1 MNKKRLVKKLLYA
14 AITIFFV
21 LVFNYFLFR
30 ILPGDILSMLSR
42 SGKTTPEMVANIREM
57 YGLDLPWY
65 QQFFVYLENLFTGD
79 LGTSFIYKKPVAEVI
94 GSRILPTVILLGV
107 AEVLAIVVGIVF
119 GIVSAWKR
127 GKAIDTGLLST
138 SLLLYSMPTF
148 WLGMM
153 LILIFCVNLRL
164 FPINGVVTPGRVFAD
179 TWAYINDVVRHMILP
194 MACMALVMIGEYAIT
209 MRSTMIDVLSED
221 YITTA
226 KAKGFSNGYVLRRHA
241 MPNAMLPMITLIA
254 INLGLI
260 VGGAIQIETVFSW
273 PGLGNLMYGALVN
286 RDYPL
291 LQGVFLLTTV
301 TVILANLLS
310 DILYEVVDPR
320 VKSMGD

>member
-1 MNKKRLVKKLLYA
+1 MNKKRIAKKLLYA

-164 FPINGVVTPGRVFAD
+164 FPINGMVTPGRVFAD

-301 TVILANLLS
+301 TVILANFLS

-320 VKSMGD
+320 VKSMGG

>member
-1 MNKKRLVKKLLYA
+1 MNKKRLLKKLLYA

-21 LVFNYFLFR
+21 LVFNFFLFR
-30 ILPGDILSMLSR
+30 VLPGDVLSMLAR
-42 SGKTTPEMVANIREM
+42 SGKTTPEMLQSIREL

-65 QQFFVYLENLFTGD
+65 QQFFVYLQNLFSGD
-79 LGTSFIYKKPVAEVI
+79 LGMSFVYKRPVMEVM

-107 AEVLAIVVGIVF
+107 AEVIAVAVGIVF

-148 WLGMM
+148 WLGMI
-153 LILIFCVNLRL
+153 LILVFCVNFRL
-164 FPINGVVTPGRVFAD
+164 LPVSGMVTPGKVFLD
-179 TWAYINDVVRHMILP
+179 TWSYIHDVSRHMVLP
-194 MACMALVMIGEYAIT
+194 MACMALGMIGEYAIT

-254 INLGLI
+254 INMGLI

-273 PGLGNLMYGALVN
+273 PGLGSLMYSALTS

-291 LQGVFLLTTV
+291 LQGVFLLTTIS
-301 TVILANLLS
+301 VILANFLA

-320 VKSMGD
+320 VKSIGG

>member
-1 MNKKRLVKKLLYA
+1 MNKKRIAKKLLYA

-107 AEVLAIVVGIVF
+107 AEVLAIVVGIIF

-164 FPINGVVTPGRVFAD
+164 FPINGMVTPGRVFAD
-179 TWAYINDVVRHMILP
+179 TWAYINDVVRHMVLP

-301 TVILANLLS
+301 TVILANFLS

-320 VKSMGD
+320 VKSMGG

>member
-1 MNKKRLVKKLLYA
+1 MSKKRLLKKLLYA

-21 LVFNYFLFR
+21 LVFNFFLFR
-30 ILPGDILSMLSR
+30 VLPGDVLSMLAR
-42 SGKTTPEMVANIREM
+42 SGKTTPEMLESIRQM

-65 QQFFVYLENLFTGD
+65 QQFFVYLQNLFTGD
-79 LGTSFIYKKPVAEVI
+79 LGMSFVYKRPVMGVLS
-94 GSRILPTVILLGV
+94 SRILPTVFLLGA
-107 AEVLAIVVGIVF
+107 AEIIAVIVGIVF

-127 GKAIDTGLLST
+127 GKAIDTGMLGT

-153 LILIFCVNLRL
+153 LILVFCVNFHLL
-164 FPINGVVTPGRVFAD
+164 PVSGMVTPGKVFVD
-179 TWAYINDVVRHMILP
+179 TWSYIHDVSRHMVLP
-194 MACMALVMIGEYAIT
+194 MACMALGMIGEYAIT

-226 KAKGFSNGYVLRRHA
+226 KAKGFSNGYVLRKHA

-254 INLGLI
+254 INTGLI
-260 VGGAIQIETVFSW
+260 IGGAIQIETVFSW
-273 PGLGNLMYGALVN
+273 PGLGSLMYNALTS

-291 LQGVFLLTTV
+291 LQGVFLLTTIS
-301 TVILANLLS
+301 VILANFLA

-320 VKSMGD
+320 VKSIGG

>member
-1 MNKKRLVKKLLYA
+1 
-14 AITIFFV
+14 
-21 LVFNYFLFR
+21 
-30 ILPGDILSMLSR
+30 
-42 SGKTTPEMVANIREM
+42 
-57 YGLDLPWY
+57 
-65 QQFFVYLENLFTGD
+65 
-79 LGTSFIYKKPVAEVI
+79 
-94 GSRILPTVILLGV
+94 
-107 AEVLAIVVGIVF
+107 
-119 GIVSAWKR
+119 
-127 GKAIDTGLLST
+127 
-138 SLLLYSMPTF
+138 
-148 WLGMM
+148 
-153 LILIFCVNLRL
+153 
-164 FPINGVVTPGRVFAD
+164 
-179 TWAYINDVVRHMILP
+179 
-194 MACMALVMIGEYAIT
+194 MALVMIGEYAIT

-301 TVILANLLS
+301 TVILANFLS

-320 VKSMGD
+320 VKSMGG

>member
-1 MNKKRLVKKLLYA
+1 MNKKRIVKKLFYA

-30 ILPGDILSMLSR
+30 VLPGDILSMLAR
-42 SGKTTPEMVANIREM
+42 SGKTTPEMLAGIREL

-79 LGTSFIYKKPVAEVI
+79 LGMSFMYKKPVAEVI

-107 AEVLAIVVGIVF
+107 AEILAIVVGIVF
-119 GIVSAWKR
+119 GIISAWKR
-127 GKAIDTGLLST
+127 GKALDTGLLST

-153 LILIFCVNLRL
+153 LILIFCVQLRM
-164 FPINGVVTPGRVFAD
+164 FPINGMVTPGRVFAD

-273 PGLGNLMYGALVN
+273 PGLGNLMYNALVS

-301 TVILANLLS
+301 TVILANFLS
-310 DILYEVVDPR
+310 DILYEVADPR
-320 VKSMGD
+320 VRSMGD

>member
-1 MNKKRLVKKLLYA
+1 MNKKRILKKLFYA

-30 ILPGDILSMLSR
+30 ILPGDILSMLAR
-42 SGKTTPEMVANIREM
+42 SGKTTPEMLAAIREL

-79 LGTSFIYKKPVAEVI
+79 LGMSFMYKKPVAEVI

-107 AEVLAIVVGIVF
+107 AEILAIVVGIVF
-119 GIVSAWKR
+119 GIISAWKR
-127 GKAIDTGLLST
+127 GKALDTGLLSA

-153 LILIFCVNLRL
+153 LILIFCVQLRM
-164 FPINGVVTPGRVFAD
+164 FPINGMVTPGRVFAD

-273 PGLGNLMYGALVN
+273 PGLGNLMYNALVS

-301 TVILANLLS
+301 TVILANFLS
-310 DILYEVVDPR
+310 DILYEVADPR
-320 VKSMGD
+320 VRSMGD

>member
-1 MNKKRLVKKLLYA
+1 MNKKRIVKKLFYA
-14 AITIFFV
+14 AVTIFFV
-21 LVFNYFLFR
+21 LIFNYFLFR
-30 ILPGDILSMLSR
+30 ILPGDILSMLAR
-42 SGKTTPEMVANIREM
+42 SGKATPEMLANIRQM

-65 QQFFVYLENLFTGD
+65 QQFFIYLENLFTGD
-79 LGTSFIYKKPVAEVI
+79 LGNSFIFKRPVAEVI
-94 GSRILPTVILLGV
+94 GSRILPTVILLGA

-153 LILIFCVNLRL
+153 LILIFCVNLRF
-164 FPINGVVTPGRVFAD
+164 FPINGMVTPGRVFAD
-179 TWAYINDVVRHMILP
+179 TFAYINDVVRHMILP

-226 KAKGFSNGYVLRRHA
+226 KAKGFSDAYVLRRHA

-273 PGLGNLMYGALVN
+273 PGLGNLMYYALVN

-301 TVILANLLS
+301 AVILANFLS
-310 DILYEVVDPR
+310 DILYEVADPR
-320 VKSMGD
+320 VKSMGG

>member
-164 FPINGVVTPGRVFAD
+164 FPINGMVTPGRVFAD

>member
-1 MNKKRLVKKLLYA
+1 MNKKRIAKKLLYA

-107 AEVLAIVVGIVF
+107 AEVLAIVVGIIF

-164 FPINGVVTPGRVFAD
+164 FPINGMVTPGRVFAD

-209 MRSTMIDVLSED
+209 MRSTM
-221 YITTA
+221 
-226 KAKGFSNGYVLRRHA
+226 
-241 MPNAMLPMITLIA
+241 
-254 INLGLI
+254 
-260 VGGAIQIETVFSW
+260 
-273 PGLGNLMYGALVN
+273 
-286 RDYPL
+286 
-291 LQGVFLLTTV
+291 
-301 TVILANLLS
+301 
-310 DILYEVVDPR
+310 
-320 VKSMGD
+320 

>member
-1 MNKKRLVKKLLYA
+1 MNKKRILKKLFYA

-30 ILPGDILSMLSR
+30 ILPGDILKMLAR
-42 SGKTTPEMVANIREM
+42 SGKTTPEMLANIREM

-65 QQFFVYLENLFTGD
+65 QQFFVYLQNLFSGD
-79 LGTSFIYKKPVAEVI
+79 LGMSFMYKRPVAEVI
-94 GSRILPTVILLGV
+94 GGRILPTVILLGV
-107 AEVLAIVVGIVF
+107 AEVIAVIVGIFF
-119 GIVSAWKR
+119 GIISAWKR
-127 GKAIDTGLLST
+127 GKTIDTGLLST

-148 WLGMM
+148 WLGMI
-153 LILIFCVNLRL
+153 LILVFCVTFRM
-164 FPINGVVTPGRVFAD
+164 FPVSGMVTPGAVFVS
-179 TWAYINDVVRHMILP
+179 TWAYISDVTRHMVLP
-194 MACMALVMIGEYAIT
+194 MACMALGMIGEYAIT

-226 KAKGFSNGYVLRRHA
+226 KAKGFSNGYILRRHA

-273 PGLGNLMYGALVN
+273 PGLGSLMYSALTN

-291 LQGVFLLTTV
+291 LQGVFLLTTIA
-301 TVILANLLS
+301 VILANFLS
-310 DILYEVVDPR
+310 DILYEMVDPR
-320 VKSMGD
+320 VKSMGG

>member
-1 MNKKRLVKKLLYA
+1 MNKKRIAKKLLYA

-30 ILPGDILSMLSR
+30 ILPGDIVSMLAR

-94 GSRILPTVILLGV
+94 GSRILPTVILLGS
-107 AEVLAIVVGIVF
+107 AEILAIVVGIIF

-127 GKAIDTGLLST
+127 GKPLDTGLLST

-164 FPINGVVTPGRVFAD
+164 FPINGMVTPGRVFID

-194 MACMALVMIGEYAIT
+194 MACMAMVMIGEYAIT

-254 INLGLI
+254 INLGQI

-273 PGLGNLMYGALVN
+273 PGLGNLMYGALIN

-301 TVILANLLS
+301 TVILANFLS

-320 VKSMGD
+320 VKSMGG

>member
-65 QQFFVYLENLFTGD
+65 RQFFVYLENLFTGD

-164 FPINGVVTPGRVFAD
+164 FPINGMVTPGRVFAD

-301 TVILANLLS
+301 TVILANFLS

>member
-1 MNKKRLVKKLLYA
+1 MNKKRIAKKLLYA

-107 AEVLAIVVGIVF
+107 AEVLAIVVGIIF

-164 FPINGVVTPGRVFAD
+164 FPINGMVTPGRVFAD

-260 VGGAIQIETVFSW
+260 VGGAIQPWQSDVRRFGQ
-273 PGLGNLMYGALVN
+273 PGLSTAAGRVSAYYGNGDPGQLPVG
-286 RDYPL
+286 YPVRSGRP
-291 LQGVFLLTTV
+291 QGQEHGR
-301 TVILANLLS
+301 LS
-310 DILYEVVDPR
+310 HGW
-320 VKSMGD
+320 K

>member
-1 MNKKRLVKKLLYA
+1 MNKKRVLKKLFYA

-30 ILPGDILSMLSR
+30 VLPGDILKMLAR
-42 SGKTTPEMVANIREM
+42 SGKTTPEMLANIREL

-65 QQFFVYLENLFTGD
+65 KQFLVYLQNLFSGE
-79 LGTSFIYKKPVAEVI
+79 LGMSFMYKKPVVEVI
-94 GSRILPTVILLGV
+94 GGRILPTVILLGV
-107 AEVLAIVVGIVF
+107 AEVIAVIVGIFF
-119 GIVSAWKR
+119 GIVAAWKR
-127 GKAIDTGLLST
+127 GKALDTGLLST

-148 WLGMM
+148 WLGMI
-153 LILIFCVNLRL
+153 LILVFCVTFRM
-164 FPINGVVTPGRVFAD
+164 FPVNGMVTPGAVFVN
-179 TWAYINDVVRHMILP
+179 TWAYISDVTRHMVLP
-194 MACMALVMIGEYAIT
+194 MACMALGMIGEYAIT

-273 PGLGNLMYGALVN
+273 PGLGNLMYTALTN

-291 LQGVFLLTTV
+291 LQGVFLLTTI
-301 TVILANLLS
+301 TVILANFLS
-310 DILYEVVDPR
+310 DILYEIVDPR
-320 VKSMGD
+320 VKSMGG

>member
-1 MNKKRLVKKLLYA
+1 MNKKRVLKKLLYA
-14 AITIFFV
+14 GITIFFV

-30 ILPGDILSMLSR
+30 VLPGDILKMLAR
-42 SGKTTPEMVANIREM
+42 SGKTTPEMLSNIREM
-57 YGLDLPWY
+57 YGLNLPWY
-65 QQFFVYLENLFTGD
+65 QQFFAYLQNLFTGD
-79 LGTSFIYKKPVAEVI
+79 LGVSFIYKKPVTTVI
-94 GSRILPTVILLGV
+94 AARILPTVILLGF
-107 AEVLAIVVGIVF
+107 AEIIAIVVGIVF
-119 GIVSAWKR
+119 GIVAAWKR
-127 GKAIDTGLLST
+127 GKAVDTGLLST

-148 WLGMM
+148 WLGML
-153 LILIFCVNLRL
+153 LILVFCVNLRM
-164 FPINGVVTPGRVFAD
+164 FPVSGMVTPGAVFLS
-179 TWAYINDVVRHMILP
+179 TWAHIHDVSRHMFLP
-194 MACMALVMIGEYAIT
+194 MLCLALGMIGEYAIT

-273 PGLGNLMYGALVN
+273 PGLGNLMYTALVN

-291 LQGVFLLTTV
+291 LQGVFLLTTI
-301 TVILANLLS
+301 TVILANFFS
-310 DILYEVVDPR
+310 DILYEIVDPR
-320 VKSMGD
+320 VKSMGG

>member
-1 MNKKRLVKKLLYA
+1 
-14 AITIFFV
+14 
-21 LVFNYFLFR
+21 
-30 ILPGDILSMLSR
+30 
-42 SGKTTPEMVANIREM
+42 

-164 FPINGVVTPGRVFAD
+164 FPINGMVTPGRVFAD

>member
-164 FPINGVVTPGRVFAD
+164 FPINGMVTPGRVFAD

-226 KAKGFSNGYVLRRHA
+226 KAKGFSNGYGLRRHA

-301 TVILANLLS
+301 TVILANFLS